1 MPKDINPAEIMLNNL
16 TEKSESLTGHN
27 PLDIRRLST
36 YFIFDFTENPEV
48 NERLKLRVSTDH
60 VKKNLNDIDQI
71 FFPIGTKINI
81 GIITNDTSIVE
92 QVVQKFTKRGE
103 QFRAENGQYFSG
115 FCTLTIFLI
124 QTGKASAVIQQGKNT
139 IQFVKRNYSNY
150 SPTIT
155 IVGVRKPEND
165 PVAKTVDEILF
176 WLINTRKFPVDFDDA
191 DGKKHHNFFIPAA
204 ENKECFIQIKVLMNA
219 YTEFSILS
227 TLNKE
232 FKTTQAEEFN
242 LTEDSERTSFQK
254 AAYFEKLHLQEDQL
268 DELLNRCKEFV
279 PIEYQVK
286 EKHYF
291 VNKKHLIFFN
301 RSEEKVTSAV
311 VFNEDN
317 EKLKSIIAEYALR
330 LIPANEFYHYIF
342 NTLSDVYI
350 HVDTIRD
357 DQWNGLYQ
365 YVGSCIDSFFKNAP
379 YIGTAYKEKLNLEET
394 KIQYKSFVEK
404 YMLFNRSI
412 AARLLYW
419 SGIHSIHYDGVA
431 PLNTNIPFLS
441 KKLEY
446 DFPEAEFNAAI
457 KSVTREEL
465 TPSNHLATD
474 GLAFYDALPS
484 ENARVTMQNKEFFV
498 MKHEITLEEGDV

>member
-1 MPKDINPAEIMLNNL
+1 
-16 TEKSESLTGHN
+16 
-27 PLDIRRLST
+27 
-36 YFIFDFTENPEV
+36 
-48 NERLKLRVSTDH
+48 
-60 VKKNLNDIDQI
+60 
-71 FFPIGTKINI
+71 
-81 GIITNDTSIVE
+81 
-92 QVVQKFTKRGE
+92 
-103 QFRAENGQYFSG
+103 
-115 FCTLTIFLI
+115 
-124 QTGKASAVIQQGKNT
+124 
-139 IQFVKRNYSNY
+139 
-150 SPTIT
+150 
-155 IVGVRKPEND
+155 
-165 PVAKTVDEILF
+165 
-176 WLINTRKFPVDFDDA
+176 
-191 DGKKHHNFFIPAA
+191 
-204 ENKECFIQIKVLMNA
+204 MNA

-291 VNKKHLIFFN
+291 VNKKHLIFLN

-365 YVGSCIDSFFKNAP
+365 YVGSCIDSFF
-379 YIGTAYKEKLNLEET
+379 
-394 KIQYKSFVEK
+394 
-404 YMLFNRSI
+404 
-412 AARLLYW
+412 
-419 SGIHSIHYDGVA
+419 
-431 PLNTNIPFLS
+431 
-441 KKLEY
+441 
-446 DFPEAEFNAAI
+446 
-457 KSVTREEL
+457 
-465 TPSNHLATD
+465 
-474 GLAFYDALPS
+474 
-484 ENARVTMQNKEFFV
+484 
-498 MKHEITLEEGDV
+498 